1 MADASPDTVLC
12 LKHIYKYQVYNT
24 PLHVSTLIAGTEHRN
39 LWDTQYSR
47 WAQAAAAPKPCSVLS
62 RQLKCRV
69 LGASVGGAAQI
80 FTQFPAWGTRALSLQ
95 LGLWLVGK
103 AVVLGLL
110 FVMLGVAALIIPVVV
125 ELAPCHQGGA
135 SPTNQPRCAT
145 IPQLK
150 SIRALHDA
158 GAGWS
163 LRATIQT
170 LDFLDHLQLKLA
182 GIRIR

>member
-1 MADASPDTVLC
+1 M
-12 LKHIYKYQVYNT
+12 
-24 PLHVSTLIAGTEHRN
+24 
-39 LWDTQYSR
+39 
-47 WAQAAAAPKPCSVLS
+47 
-62 RQLKCRV
+62 

-95 LGLWLVGK
+95 LGLWLVGE

-182 GIRIR
+182 GIRIG